1 MLAAEQIA
9 WETGLALLTLDTNT
23 KGITVS
29 LYSSLGWQVS
39 GEIPEFAQ
47 SVNGD
52 LESTTIM
59 FKLKPENEV

>member
-9 WETGLALLTLDTNT
+9 WELGLSLLTLDTNT
-23 KGITVS
+23 KGVTVS

-39 GEIPEFAQ
+39 GEIPAFAQ
-47 SVNGD
+47 SVNGE

-59 FKLKPENEV
+59 FKLRPENKV